1 MPININISPQ
11 QNDNFVGRYLQFYQ
25 PMVLNSLVVSLVPV
39 AILSLQVDL
48 LSSKSDDILLFYQSQ
63 LDTDGQ
69 GVLKN
74 IGLTSARISIAGTFT
89 VALNMIIKVSIWRRI

>member
-1 MPININISPQ
+1 
-11 QNDNFVGRYLQFYQ
+11 
-25 PMVLNSLVVSLVPV
+25 MVLNSLVVSLVPV

-48 LSSKSDDILLFYQSQ
+48 LSSKSDDILFLHVANQSQ

-74 IGLTSARISIAGTFT
+74 IGVTSARISIAGTFT
-89 VALNMIIKVSIWRRI
+89 VALNMIIKVSICRRI

>member
-1 MPININISPQ
+1 
-11 QNDNFVGRYLQFYQ
+11 
-25 PMVLNSLVVSLVPV
+25 MVLNSLVVSLVPV

-48 LSSKSDDILLFYQSQ
+48 LSSKSDDILFLHVVNQSQ

-74 IGLTSARISIAGTFT
+74 IGVTSARISIAGAFT

>member
-1 MPININISPQ
+1 MTVTIFWQ
-11 QNDNFVGRYLQFYQ
+11 
-25 PMVLNSLVVSLVPV
+25 VP
-39 AILSLQVDL
+39 AILPANGVEL
-48 LSSKSDDILLFYQSQ
+48 LGGQPCTRRHPVSSGWPSIIEINHADDILLFYQSQ

-74 IGLTSARISIAGTFT
+74 IGVTSARISIAGAFT

>member
-1 MPININISPQ
+1 
-11 QNDNFVGRYLQFYQ
+11 
-25 PMVLNSLVVSLVPV
+25 MVLNSLVVSLVPV

-48 LSSKSDDILLFYQSQ
+48 LSSKSDDILFLHVVNQSQ

-74 IGLTSARISIAGTFT
+74 IGVTSARISIAGAFT
-89 VALNMIIKVSIWRRI
+89 VALNIIIKVSICRRF